1 MLPFDEL
8 PGPSRTATMIED
20 PLQAFKLFFDDTLLD
35 LLVVETNQY
44 HAQFFKDKPDATW
57 VDVGKEEMMAFLGLV
72 LAMGLV
78 HLPELSD
85 YRSTESISN
94 IPWFSGEMLRNRF
107 QAILHFLHLSNNEAT
122 PPLDS
127 PAYKLYKLGK
137 LASML
142 TKSFKSCDYPQKE
155 LSVDE
160 QMVGSKNGVSFLQ
173 YMPKKPKTFGAL

>member
-35 LLVVETNQY
+35 LLLVETNQY

-72 LAMGLV
+72 LAMALV

-94 IPWFSGEMLRNRF
+94 IPWFSGVMLRNRF